1 MESPIRKVQKGL
13 INKTWERCKSFGG
26 IGRSKRSSI
35 FYQRGKS
42 KSLPHDL
49 STTLNHDQ
57 EEKQMIKKLRVAP
70 QGCFFI
76 YVGAQKQRFV
86 IKTEYINHPLFK
98 ILLEEAESEYGYK
111 TEGPLK
117 LPCEV
122 GIFIKV
128 LVELDGED
136 HEPCKLGC
144 NFTSRVTPP
153 RFFWTDLWLLRA
165 KVERERERDPPR
177 YVTMKTLNYRKANHH
192 VPCMRWGNNLK

>member
-1 MESPIRKVQKGL
+1 MDSPIRKVQKGL

-122 GIFIKV
+122 EIFIKIGGGVAFVGRGGESGMDV
-128 LVELDGED
+128 LISGGFVVENGGDGGFGSND
-136 HEPCKLGC
+136 DGDAVRGL
-144 NFTSRVTPP
+144 
-153 RFFWTDLWLLRA
+153 
-165 KVERERERDPPR
+165 
-177 YVTMKTLNYRKANHH
+177 
-192 VPCMRWGNNLK
+192 